1 MTALDQTITIG
12 EPVADI
18 PLTVRQGSSTL
29 WDTVAATG
37 RTHPNLWIPVTIP
50 GIKDR
55 RSFHNARGLITRRG
69 INAFREGSRNTT
81 SNRTTSSTSGSRC

>member
-29 WDTVAATG
+29 WETVAATC
-37 RTHPNLWIPVTIP
+37 RTHPNLWIPITIP
-50 GIKDR
+50 GIK
-55 RSFHNARGLITRRG
+55 SRRG
-69 INAFREGSRNTT
+69 FQNVTT
-81 SNRTTSSTSGSRC
+81 LIEARP